1 MPYEKSNKEIQDS
14 AFKMEGF
21 SGFGEGASPAK
32 FHKSGMGPGDSRGLH
47 LFGPSKRR
55 TKTRKNI
62 IKSTIEKITDSDW
75 NQNRIKKK
83 AVRKKIKSER
93 KSITKV
99 NKLEKSNT
107 GWSNPRTLP
116 SPGSSKIY

>member
-1 MPYEKSNKEIQDS
+1 MENTP
-14 AFKMEGF
+14 FKLKGF
-21 SGFGEGASPAK
+21 SGFVEGASPVK

-55 TKTRKNI
+55 TKTNTNI
-62 IKSTIEKITDSDW
+62 VKKTFEKIVDSDW
-75 NQNRIKKK
+75 NQNRIEKKV
-83 AVRKKIKSER
+83 VRKKIKSER
-93 KSITKV
+93 KRVRKV

-116 SPGSSKIY
+116 SVGSSKIY